1 MRVRIPFA
9 AASMLAL
16 AASAALAQTP
26 PRGPGPG
33 GGRRMEG
40 LLRGITLTPAQQA
53 QVDSIRE
60 HYRSQMPA
68 FTPGSPPDSATREKM
83 REHFRHMVD
92 DIRAVLTPDQ
102 QKVWDRNMAQMSE
115 RRPGGP

>member
-1 MRVRIPFA
+1 
-9 AASMLAL
+9 
-16 AASAALAQTP
+16 
-26 PRGPGPG
+26 
-33 GGRRMEG
+33 MEG

-83 REHFRHMVD
+83 REHFRHMTE

-102 QKVWDRNMAQMSE
+102 QKVYDKNLARSE
-115 RRPGGP
+115 EHTSELQSRLHLVCRLLLEKKKHTA